1 MVMSPPR
8 DGVSINYEI
17 HGDGPPLILISGT
30 GHDLTFWGGQ
40 VPFFE
45 KEFRTIVFDNRGV
58 GRSSVPQP
66 GYTLADMADD
76 ATHVLDSAGIDTA
89 HIMGFSMGGHIAQEL
104 TLNHP
109 DRVLSLGIHHSW
121 TRNGARL
128 RKFQETRRY
137 LAENDQ
143 RVALAELSM
152 LALHAS
158 AYYDAHVDEMEAHRR
173 FLLEA
178 SPVNAGWIGQL
189 EACIAG
195 DTYERLPKI
204 AVPTLVTCSE
214 LDLIASPHLSAEIHA
229 RISGSRLEVMQ
240 GTGHVSLMEAPEEFA
255 NICLAFLREVTGQ
268 PNAAALLA

>member
-1 MVMSPPR
+1 MPITPPR
-8 DGVSINYEI
+8 DGVSINYEL

-30 GHDLTFWGGQ
+30 GHDLTFWSGQ
-40 VPFFE
+40 LPLFTG
-45 KEFRTIVFDNRGV
+45 EFRTIVFDNRGV
-58 GRSSVPQP
+58 GGSSVPEP
-66 GYTLADMADD
+66 GYSLADMADD
-76 ATHVLDSAGIDTA
+76 AAHVLDDAGIAQA
-89 HIMGFSMGGHIAQEL
+89 HVMGFSMGGHIAQEL
-104 TLNHP
+104 ALNHP
-109 DRVLSLGIHHSW
+109 ERVLTLGIHHSW

-143 RVALAELSM
+143 RIALAELSM

-195 DTYERLPKI
+195 DTYDRLPQI

-214 LDLIASPHLSAEIHA
+214 LDLIASPHLSDEIHA
-229 RISGSRLEVMQ
+229 QIPGSRLEVMK
-240 GTGHVSLMEAPEEFA
+240 GTGHVALMEAPEAFA
-255 NICLAFLREVTGQ
+255 DICLAFLRE
-268 PNAAALLA
+268 AAA